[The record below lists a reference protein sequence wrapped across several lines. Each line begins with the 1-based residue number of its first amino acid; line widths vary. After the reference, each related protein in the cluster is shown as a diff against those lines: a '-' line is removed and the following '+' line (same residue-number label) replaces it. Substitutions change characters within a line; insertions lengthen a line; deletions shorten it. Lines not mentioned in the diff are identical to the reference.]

1 MQREKVEI
9 KNNDGKREKQ
19 KDFQAYTKDD
29 TVSIGKVS

>member
-19 KDFQAYTKDD
+19 DFQAYMKDD
-29 TVSIGKVS
+29 TVSIAKIS